1 MLKVMLKLFSF
12 FMKTVGFRTMF
23 VSQEIEFRTMF
34 VSQET
39 IYKMTLILSLKL
51 WRDCELCTWI
61 GNEFHNLGA
70 VYEYDLSNKE
80 ERDIGT
86 ANAPLTDDL
95 SARLL
100 VSDTCFSK
108 SVI

>member
-1 MLKVMLKLFSF
+1 
-12 FMKTVGFRTMF
+12 MF

-51 WRDCELCTWI
+51 LRDCELRTWI
-61 GNEFHNLGA
+61 GIEFHNLGA
-70 VYEYDLSNKE
+70 VYEYDLSNEE
-80 ERDIGT
+80 ERDLGT

-95 SARLL
+95 IARLC
-100 VSDTCFSK
+100 VSDTGFSK
-108 SVI
+108 SIIY